1 MINQIEK
8 YDSHIGGEEVTL
20 KKLSIVS
27 TGVLIIRN
35 GHQMG
40 SDQSW
45 RQSIIGHQNP
55 IRKLTMKRSYL
66 GFKFRSSSYLH

>member
-1 MINQIEK
+1 MINQIKK

-27 TGVLIIRN
+27 IGVLIIRN

-40 SDQSW
+40 FDQSW
-45 RQSIIGHQNP
+45 WQSIIGHQNP
-55 IRKLTMKRSYL
+55 IPKLNNEN
-66 GFKFRSSSYLH
+66 

>member
-8 YDSHIGGEEVTL
+8 YGSHIGGEEVTL

-55 IRKLTMKRSYL
+55 IRKLNNEKKL
-66 GFKFRSSSYLH
+66 FGI

>member
-27 TGVLIIRN
+27 TRVLIIRN

-40 SDQSW
+40 
-45 RQSIIGHQNP
+45 
-55 IRKLTMKRSYL
+55 L
-66 GFKFRSSSYLH
+66 

>member
-27 TGVLIIRN
+27 TRVLIIRN

-40 SDQSW
+40 FDQSW
-45 RQSIIGHQNP
+45 R
-55 IRKLTMKRSYL
+55 
-66 GFKFRSSSYLH
+66 